1 MFNAPQI
8 ELTQEILSRIAHIDE
23 KKGYW
28 QCFQKYVNIEK
39 ALSVQDTIQES
50 ADAAKERMGDP
61 KSVDMSGYIMA
72 LNWIFT
78 DYRVINIS
86 EKNIDKLYNLVQ
98 NKPASS
104 KIEKNLSLSKP
115 AIVETNDD
123 FGSIF
128 GSMSL
133 YEDTPALSE
142 NTECCELDEL
152 IKWYNGAIKE
162 NTIHPIIA
170 TLIFSAEFLKM
181 KVYPEANSR
190 LSRLLTILL
199 LLKSGYTYQLFHSL
213 DALIDRNYDRYETE
227 YKKAFEN
234 SKPDYESW
242 VELFL
247 SLLEKQSDVMFM
259 AMTKINANLP
269 AMAQSFDE
277 EDEECPLCGLA
288 DDVQKPAKR
297 CNYKELPVLQARIMK
312 MFEKQE
318 TITIS
323 EAAKKTRA
331 NINTIKK
338 HLAAMVCA
346 NLIEKHGKTR
356 GCWYTAR

>member
-8 ELTQEILSRIAHIDE
+8 ELTQDILSRVAHIDE

-28 QCFQKYVNIEK
+28 QCFQKYINIEK
-39 ALSVQDTIQES
+39 ALSVQDTVQES
-50 ADAAKERMGDP
+50 ADAAKERMDDP
-61 KSVDMSGYIMA
+61 KTIDMSGYIMA
-72 LNWIFT
+72 LNWVFT

-86 EKNIDKLYNLVQ
+86 EKNIDKLYNLIS
-98 NKPASS
+98 NKPANS
-104 KIEKNLSLSKP
+104 KIEKNFSAAKP
-115 AIVETNDD
+115 VQGTQNDD

-133 YEDTPALSE
+133 YEESSAPAQ
-142 NTECCELDEL
+142 NECALGDL
-152 IKWYNGAIKE
+152 IGWYNSTVKE
-162 NTIHPIIA
+162 NALHPILA
-170 TLIFSAEFLKM
+170 TGVFVAEFLKL

-213 DALIDRNYDRYETE
+213 DALIDRNYDKYEIE

-234 SKPDYESW
+234 STPDYDSW
-242 VELFL
+242 IALFL
-247 SLLEKQSDVMFM
+247 SLLEKQADVMFM
-259 AMTKINANLP
+259 AMSKINANLP
-269 AMAQSFDE
+269 VFTQLS
-277 EDEECPLCGLA
+277 EDEECPLCEIA
-288 DDVQKPAKR
+288 DDAPKSPKR
-297 CNYKELPVLQARIMK
+297 KIYKDLPVLQCKIMK
-312 MFEKQE
+312 MFEKQD

-323 EAAKKTRA
+323 EVVKKTKA
-331 NINTIKK
+331 NINTVKK

-346 NLIEKHGKTR
+346 DLIEKHGKTR

>member
-1 MFNAPQI
+1 MFNAPNI
-8 ELTQEILSRIAHIDE
+8 EITEEILNKIAHIDE

-28 QCFQKYVNIEK
+28 QCFQNYVNIEK

-50 ADAAKERMGDP
+50 ADAAKDRLDDP

-78 DYRVINIS
+78 DYRVINVS
-86 EKNIDKLYNLVQ
+86 EKNIDKLYNLIL
-98 NKPASS
+98 NRPANS
-104 KIEKNLSLSKP
+104 KIEKNLSGSKP
-115 AIVETNDD
+115 AQESMDDD

-133 YEDTPALSE
+133 YEEAPAQIADD
-142 NTECCELDEL
+142 CALDDL
-152 IKWYNGAIKE
+152 ISWYNSSIKE
-162 NTIHPIIA
+162 NLVHPIIA
-170 TLIFSAEFLKM
+170 AGIFSAEFLKM

-213 DALIDRNYDRYETE
+213 DALIDRNYDSYEVE
-227 YKKAFEN
+227 YKKAFEG
-234 SKPDYESW
+234 SAPDYEGWIS
-242 VELFL
+242 LFL
-247 SLLEKQSDVMFM
+247 GLLEKQSEVMFK
-259 AMTKINANLP
+259 AMTKINSNLP
-269 AMAQSFDE
+269 VYTQSLP
-277 EDEECPLCGLA
+277 EDECPLCELA
-288 DDVQKPAKR
+288 DDAPKASKRSAYKDLPA
-297 CNYKELPVLQARIMK
+297 LQCKIMK

-318 TITIS
+318 TVTIS
-323 EAAKKTRA
+323 EVVKKTKA
-331 NINTIKK
+331 NINTVKK

>member
-8 ELTQEILSRIAHIDE
+8 DLSQEILSSVARIDE

-28 QCFQKYVNIEK
+28 QCFQNYVNIEK
-39 ALSVQDTIQES
+39 AMSVQDTVQES
-50 ADAAKERMGDP
+50 AEAAKERMGGAN
-61 KSVDMSGYIMA
+61 SVDMSGYIMA
-72 LNWIFT
+72 LNWVFT
-78 DYRVINIS
+78 DYRVINLS
-86 EKNIDKLYNLVQ
+86 EKNIDKLYNLIQ
-98 NKPASS
+98 NKPANA
-104 KIEKNLSLSKP
+104 KIEKNIPQAKP
-115 AIVETNDD
+115 AENTANED

-133 YEDTPALSE
+133 YEEAPVAVQEDCALE
-142 NTECCELDEL
+142 DL
-152 IKWYNGAIKE
+152 ISWYNAATKE
-162 NTIHPIIA
+162 NTLHPLIA
-170 TLIFSAEFLKM
+170 AGIFVAEFLKL

-213 DALIDRNYDRYETE
+213 DALIDRNYDKYEVE
-227 YKKAFEN
+227 YEKAFKT
-234 SKPDYESW
+234 SSPDYDGW
-242 VELFL
+242 IKLFL
-247 SLLEKQSDVMFM
+247 ELLVKQAEVMSL
-259 AMTKINANLP
+259 AMSKINANLP
-269 AMAQSFDE
+269 VFTQFAE
-277 EDEECPLCGLA
+277 ETEECPLCELA
-288 DDVQKPAKR
+288 DDAPKPAKR
-297 CNYKELPVLQARIMK
+297 RTYKELPALQCKIMK

-323 EAAKKTRA
+323 EVVKKTKA
-331 NINTIKK
+331 NVNTVKK

>member
-1 MFNAPQI
+1 MKMYNAPQI
-8 ELTQEILSRIAHIDE
+8 ELTQGILNSISHIDE

-50 ADAAKERMGDP
+50 AEAAKERMDDP

-72 LNWIFT
+72 LNWVFT
-78 DYRVINIS
+78 DYRVINVS
-86 EKNIDKLYNLVQ
+86 EKNIDKLYNLIQ
-98 NKPASS
+98 NKPANSR
-104 KIEKNLSLSKP
+104 IEKNISSPTP
-115 AIVETNDD
+115 AQDTSNDD

-133 YEDTPALSE
+133 YEETPAPAEDGKALE
-142 NTECCELDEL
+142 DL
-152 IKWYNGAIKE
+152 INWYNTSIKE
-162 NTIHPIIA
+162 NTLHPIITA
-170 TLIFSAEFLKM
+170 GIFAAEFLKF
-181 KVYPEANSR
+181 KVYPDANSR

-213 DALIDRNYDRYETE
+213 DALIDRNYDKYEIE
-227 YKKAFEN
+227 YKKAFE
-234 SKPDYESW
+234 SSMPDYDSW
-242 VELFL
+242 IALFL
-247 SLLEKQSDVMFM
+247 SLLEKQADVMFM
-259 AMTKINANLP
+259 AMSKINANLP
-269 AMAQSFDE
+269 VFTQSHE
-277 EDEECPLCGLA
+277 EDECLLCEIA
-288 DDVQKPAKR
+288 DDAPKPVKR
-297 CNYKELPVLQARIMK
+297 KSHKDLPALQCKIMK
-312 MFEKQE
+312 MFEKQD

-323 EAAKKTRA
+323 EVVKKTRA
-331 NINTIKK
+331 NINTVKK